1 MRGVF
6 ADQRKN
12 VFFPFESCSMASEV
26 CKHCRDD
33 LAEIDEDLVA
43 YIAGSMESAPLFNKC
58 GLCGTRSINVLQ
70 DTIRRAKFL
79 AISAAIIIAYGT
91 WNSFMYSRAMQTQED
106 IPLPDVVE
114 RIGSVDKDIK

>member
-1 MRGVF
+1 
-6 ADQRKN
+6 
-12 VFFPFESCSMASEV
+12 MASEV
-26 CKHCRDD
+26 CKNCHDD
-33 LAEIDEDLVA
+33 LAEIDDGLAA
-43 YIAGSMESAPLFNKC
+43 YITDITDDMQAARLFNRC
-58 GLCGTRSINVLQ
+58 PLCRAKTINVQ
-70 DTIRRAKFL
+70 PATIRRARFL